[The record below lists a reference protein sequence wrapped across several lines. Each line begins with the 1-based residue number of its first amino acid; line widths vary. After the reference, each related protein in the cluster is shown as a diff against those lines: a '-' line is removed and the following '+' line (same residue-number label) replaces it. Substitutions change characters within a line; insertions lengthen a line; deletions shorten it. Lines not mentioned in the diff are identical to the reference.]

1 MIDRSSLR
9 EGGRCVALPESA
21 TLLRAAARSGRILE
35 HAGRGA
41 GRGEVQTGF
50 GRLEEAVQSLS
61 AALCGGGAEGE
72 EEEEQQEEEGESRC
86 DAWRLRG
93 DAAPDSGAAE
103 AVPAERRPGTLMRS
117 CVGRQRP
124 EGCITS
130 ARSIGVCARAEP
142 PGGIY
147 AIVCRLLTP

>member
-1 MIDRSSLR
+1 MIDRYPSGR
-9 EGGRCVALPESA
+9 GEGGAALRF
-21 TLLRAAARSGRILE
+21 LRARSGRILE
-35 HAGRGA
+35 HTGRGA

-50 GRLEEAVQSLS
+50 GRLEEAVRSLS
-61 AALCGGGAEGE
+61 ATVCGGGAEG

-103 AVPAERRPGTLMRS
+103 AVPAERRPGPLMRS
-117 CVGRQRP
+117 SVGRQCP

-130 ARSIGVCARAEP
+130 ARSIGACA
-142 PGGIY
+142 
-147 AIVCRLLTP
+147 C